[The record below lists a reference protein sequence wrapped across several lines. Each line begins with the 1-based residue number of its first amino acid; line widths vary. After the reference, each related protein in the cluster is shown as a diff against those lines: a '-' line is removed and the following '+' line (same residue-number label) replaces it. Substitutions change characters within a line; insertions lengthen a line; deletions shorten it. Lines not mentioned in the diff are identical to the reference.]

1 MIDHKVCKN
10 CGQRRNGPEYT
21 EECPSKPMWGHQ
33 WKKLS
38 GNGVKWHESYVGK
51 LWKTKVGKILILGFL
66 GYIIVQALF

>member
-21 EECPSKPMWGHQ
+21 AKCPSKPLWGHD
-33 WKKLS
+33 WETRG

-51 LWKTKVGKILILGFL
+51 LWKTKIGKVLILGFL
-66 GYIIVQALF
+66 GYIIVKAMF